1 MSVRAGIWIAA
12 AAAAFAALWW
22 LIDITS
28 ANKVSQATE
37 AFNQENR
44 DAADRVAES
53 RQRVRACHAGG
64 GVWDR
69 QAGKCLRAVPQP
81 GK

>member
-1 MSVRAGIWIAA
+1 MSLRAGMLIAA
-12 AAAAFAALWW
+12 AAAAIAALWW
-22 LIDITS
+22 LVDITS

-37 AFNQENR
+37 TFNRENR
-44 DAADRVAES
+44 DAADRVAEA
-53 RQRVRACHAGG
+53 RQRVRACHADG

-81 GK
+81 R